1 MNNIDIPKFG
11 NLQGL
16 KVVYS
21 AIETAVPFAAHIMA
35 QWGANV
41 IWIENTF
48 GGDSARSGLYSEQ
61 ERVNQRSIAL
71 NIFSEEGKK
80 VLLDLIKD
88 ADIFIESGKGNGFT
102 NHGISDDDLWEAN
115 KSLVIVHVSGFGR
128 YGEDNMIGRGAYDGV
143 IQAFSGYL
151 HQNGFADR
159 PPVAAFPYTGDY
171 FTSFFVLGSSL
182 AGVYNAQKTGKGES
196 IDLAMYEAL
205 LATMSCNILD
215 YLNYGKVYPRAG
227 NRDPLFIGYGV
238 YQCKEGYVYMAL
250 WGKRAVANLFELIGL
265 SHLIGT
271 EDYPEGIGIIKKD
284 SVSAKLIEEKINKY
298 FAGKTAKESEME
310 LNDRGIS
317 CSRVMDFK
325 QIANHPHYKLRE
337 DFIKWDTDDRG
348 KFTGINV
355 VPKFANNPGLIW
367 RGKPGYGSDNESIL
381 RDAGYSDEKIRRLYE
396 KGTITNGNE

>member
-1 MNNIDIPKFG
+1 MDNTSIPKFG

-48 GGDSARSGLYSEQ
+48 GGDSARAGLYSEQ

-71 NIFSEEGKK
+71 DVFSDEGKK

-88 ADIFIESGKGNGFT
+88 ADIFIESGKGNGFAKR
-102 NHGISDDDLWEAN
+102 GLSDDVLWEKN
-115 KSLVIVHVSGFGR
+115 ESLVIVHVSGFGQ
-128 YGEDNMIGRGAYDGV
+128 YGDDNMVGRGAYDGV

-171 FTSFFVLGSSL
+171 ISSFFVLGSSL
-182 AGVYNAQKTGKGES
+182 AAVYNAQKTGKGES

-205 LATMSCNILD
+205 LSTLSCNVLD

-238 YQCKEGYVYMAL
+238 YQCKDGYVYTAL
-250 WGKRAVANLFELIGL
+250 WGKRQVANLFGLIGL
-265 SHLIGT
+265 SHLLGT
-271 EDYPEGIGIIKKD
+271 EDYPDGTSIINTD
-284 SVSAKLIEEKINKY
+284 SPAAKLIEEKIDEY
-298 FAGKTAKESEME
+298 FLSKTAEEAEME
-310 LNDRGIS
+310 LNSMGVA
-317 CSRVMDFK
+317 CSRVMEFK
-325 QIANHPHYKLRE
+325 HIVNHPHYKARE
-337 DFIKWDTDDRG
+337 NFVEWDTEERG
-348 KFTGINV
+348 KFKGINV
-355 VPKFANNPGLIW
+355 VPKFLNNPGKIW
-367 RGKPGYGSDNESIL
+367 RGKSGYGCDNESIL
-381 RDAGYSDEKIRRLYE
+381 REAGYSDERVQELYV
-396 KGTITNGNE
+396 KGIVTKQ